1 VSVGLDLGTT
11 EFRSIRDSGGE
22 LISRSCQAQYL
33 VVKETPGHRRLLEST
48 QARHATC
55 GDDLVVFGDDAV
67 ECAAM
72 LDLPMLPLLRNGLL
86 PSGDPVARQIVAL
99 TVEAVLP
106 QTHRQGEICC
116 LTIPGGYELNE
127 DHQSLDVRFLKQL
140 VSLRGYSPQ
149 LISAGH
155 ATVLA
160 ELSEA
165 SFSGLGISLG
175 ATNCEFALIHCGRE
189 LGRCSIAGQIGEL
202 TEELLVHNQRAE
214 LDQTRQETW
223 MRDFQRQLTAI
234 FTEARDTLLIN
245 GSLKLMPQPTSV
257 VCTGGITGADGFIR
271 PLQLAWN
278 RSNWPIKTSQIRIA
292 PNPRFTIARGGLIQA
307 ILEDEQHLVERHV
320 A

>member
-1 VSVGLDLGTT
+1 MSVGLDLGTT

-33 VVKETPGHRRLLEST
+33 VVKETPGHRRLLENT
-48 QARHATC
+48 HARHATC
-55 GDDLVVFGDDAV
+55 GDDLIVFGDDAA

-72 LDLPMLPLLRNGLL
+72 LDLPMLPLLRSGLL

-106 QTHRQGEICC
+106 QTHRHGEICC

-202 TEELLVHNQRAE
+202 TEELLLHDQRSE
-214 LDQTRQETW
+214 LDQAKQETW

-245 GSLKLMPQPTSV
+245 GSLKLMPQPTNV
-257 VCTGGITGADGFIR
+257 VCTGGITGADGFVR

-307 ILEDEQHLVERHV
+307 ILGDEQHLIERQV

>member
-1 VSVGLDLGTT
+1 MSVGLDLGTT
-11 EFRSIRDSGGE
+11 EFRAIRDSGGE
-22 LISRSCQAQYL
+22 LISRSCRALYL
-33 VVKETPGHRRLLEST
+33 VLSDTPGHRRLLEHT
-48 QARHATC
+48 HGRYATC
-55 GDDLVVFGDDAV
+55 GDDLVVLGDDAV

-72 LDLPMLPLLRNGLL
+72 LDLPTLPLLRDGLL

-106 QTHRQGEICC
+106 QASRHGEICC
-116 LTIPGGYELNE
+116 LTIPGGYELTE
-127 DHQSLDVRFLKQL
+127 DYQSLDVRFLKQL

-160 ELSEA
+160 ELSES

-175 ATNCEFALIHCGRE
+175 ATNCDFALIHCGRE

-202 TEELLVHNQRAE
+202 TEELLLQDQRSD
-214 LDQTRQETW
+214 LDQTKQEAW
-223 MRDFQRQLTAI
+223 MRNFQRQLTAI
-234 FTEARDTLLIN
+234 FTEARDTLLIK

-257 VCTGGITGADGFIR
+257 ICTGGITLADGFVR

-307 ILEDEQHLVERHV
+307 ILQDEEHLVERQV